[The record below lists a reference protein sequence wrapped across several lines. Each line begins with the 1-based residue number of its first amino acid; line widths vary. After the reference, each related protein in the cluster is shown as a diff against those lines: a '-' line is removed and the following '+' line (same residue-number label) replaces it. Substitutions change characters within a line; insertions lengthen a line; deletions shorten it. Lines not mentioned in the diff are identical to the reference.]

1 MLQNKAEKYTKKYVA
16 NNELENDLSLLENQ
30 DDISTSTQITNN
42 DIKENEITKD
52 PNDYKRISFTLLGE
66 IMMGGQVTQN
76 LNYIYSA
83 AFKNIYYY
91 TKNSD
96 FTFATLGTNITNLD
110 KIEDSKSKYL
120 VTKDVINGISALG
133 IDSVS
138 VATDHMIDF
147 SSDIFNITKSILKKY
162 DILIAGQ
169 KDIPVYFEKGNQ
181 RVAIVSTNAVI
192 LGTSDLYSNLGISVY
207 EESNFRKNIRE
218 AKKMADVVIAD
229 IHWGK
234 EYEYGVTSQMTYI
247 SHIAIDEG
255 ADLVIGS
262 HAVGV
267 YPVITY
273 KEKPIIFSAGSLIS
287 DSDLYV
293 GKESFIFDLVIE
305 NKKIISLTMIPTY
318 VDDKREVKLYNEYD
332 SVKTSEILE
341 MYNKWHIENGLDSKL
356 EDNKL
361 IIEFD

>member
-1 MLQNKAEKYTKKYVA
+1 
-16 NNELENDLSLLENQ
+16 
-30 DDISTSTQITNN
+30 
-42 DIKENEITKD
+42 
-52 PNDYKRISFTLLGE
+52 
-66 IMMGGQVTQN
+66 
-76 LNYIYSA
+76 
-83 AFKNIYYY
+83 
-91 TKNSD
+91 
-96 FTFATLGTNITNLD
+96 
-110 KIEDSKSKYL
+110 
-120 VTKDVINGISALG
+120 
-133 IDSVS
+133 
-138 VATDHMIDF
+138 MIDF

-262 HAVGV
+262 HAVVV

-273 KEKPIIFSAGSLIS
+273 K
-287 DSDLYV
+287 
-293 GKESFIFDLVIE
+293 
-305 NKKIISLTMIPTY
+305 
-318 VDDKREVKLYNEYD
+318 
-332 SVKTSEILE
+332 
-341 MYNKWHIENGLDSKL
+341 
-356 EDNKL
+356 
-361 IIEFD
+361 